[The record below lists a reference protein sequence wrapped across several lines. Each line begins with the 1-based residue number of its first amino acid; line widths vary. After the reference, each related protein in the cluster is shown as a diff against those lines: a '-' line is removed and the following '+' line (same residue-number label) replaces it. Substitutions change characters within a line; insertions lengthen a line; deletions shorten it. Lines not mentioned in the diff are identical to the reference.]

1 MDRDYDLGSRKF
13 LVPTNRNQSDT
24 EAQWVTQEDEDC
36 IKCIPHCIRVSW
48 AKKIATDGGGLMA
61 GTHGIYDLVIV
72 AHLTLNRL
80 LAMSQELKPKV
91 NKKQTQLNDLEPRD
105 VRETQ
110 ERGLLNLV
118 S

>member
-36 IKCIPHCIRVSW
+36 IKCIPHCTRVSW

-61 GTHGIYDLVIV
+61 GTHGMYVLGYVHSGPLDFESSSGNVTRIK
-72 AHLTLNRL
+72 TKG
-80 LAMSQELKPKV
+80 E
-91 NKKQTQLNDLEPRD
+91 
-105 VRETQ
+105 
-110 ERGLLNLV
+110 
-118 S
+118 